1 MRSTVVLAVG
11 TCVVSLLVA
20 SVLSYGHPAN
30 GGYSQKSVAELID
43 DLTQIDSE
51 TVAINSNSVLAGFI
65 AYETP
70 VSLRGN
76 PVGIVVPDAPPQ
88 MRELVQRGPLAL
100 PELIKHLDDKRP
112 TKLDVGNTPPGNSGV
127 FMGKVFG
134 YEYDPRVRDPHP
146 TPLSVFSFF
155 QWTRK
160 GFASTYTLRVG
171 DVCYALIGQ
180 IVNRRL
186 FAVRSQPTGFL
197 VVNSPIEAPI
207 LIENVKS
214 DWGNGDAES
223 VRASLLAD
231 IQGADRLTRISHDL
245 YIETSANPALRR
257 LKLYFPDDYKSL
269 AGNDLQE
276 KIEFEKKETAQ
287 RSFSTRQFSIN
298 RDDH

>member
-1 MRSTVVLAVG
+1 
-11 TCVVSLLVA
+11 
-20 SVLSYGHPAN
+20 
-30 GGYSQKSVAELID
+30 
-43 DLTQIDSE
+43 
-51 TVAINSNSVLAGFI
+51 LAGFI
-65 AYETP
+65 ADETP

-146 TPLSVFSFF
+146 TPLSVFSVF

-223 VRASLLAD
+223 VKASLLAD
-231 IQGADRLTRISHDL
+231 IQGADRLTGISHDL

-269 AGNDLQE
+269 AGNDLQR

-298 RDDH
+298 RGDH